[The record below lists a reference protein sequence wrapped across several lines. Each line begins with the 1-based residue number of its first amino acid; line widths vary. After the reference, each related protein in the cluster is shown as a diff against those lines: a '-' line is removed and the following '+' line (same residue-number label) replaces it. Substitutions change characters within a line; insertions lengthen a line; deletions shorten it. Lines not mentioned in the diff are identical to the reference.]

1 LLLNLRR
8 PPIVTSLCSTTVDR
22 LLVFIDFAALH
33 SWRFGVSADDL
44 FTEYGR
50 MQRRGG
56 DPYATRPLQIAET
69 IDRPVD
75 LTHPTPVSLPRVA
88 RRRPP
93 NRSGSILL
101 NAVLILLIVLLL
113 VAGGGLYYL
122 DRSYQG
128 KIYPNVTVQ
137 GLPVGEMTP
146 DAAEVALRGLYTD
159 FLRQPITL
167 TFGDRVWRPSP
178 AEVGIEFDFKGAID
192 QAYHAGRGNGMV
204 ENLQEVA
211 AIWQNGLELP
221 LRVTF
226 DQGAMQRYVAGLRAE
241 LESAPVDAQLL
252 LNGTSVTTT
261 PSHTGRQVLVDET
274 VADLTASL
282 RSFKPG
288 TVGLR
293 TRDLTPR
300 LLDADVASAR
310 TQIEAM
316 LQGSLTLQVE
326 RKEYVWTPEEIALMT
341 RIARVP
347 HDAASDRIDVFL
359 DQYQVDR
366 RMRKIADETGRGSVN
381 PRLAWNN
388 GDLQI
393 LKPGKPGLRLDEA
406 KARELI
412 IASIAE
418 PNRTLVL
425 PVREVD
431 PQVTEA
437 NMHDIG
443 IKELVSVGKSDFTGS
458 AAYRIHNVGMGMQ
471 ILNGILLAPG
481 EEFSFNQNIGS
492 IDERNGFVQGYAII
506 QNRTQLEFGGG
517 ICQDSTTM
525 FRAAFWAGLPITE
538 RWGHSFY
545 ISWYDKYG
553 LGPNGNGQGMDATI
567 FTGGPDLK
575 FVNDTGNWLLIQSWS
590 NPKTGVAQVEFY
602 GTKPNRQV
610 LLSQRVYDRLPQVW
624 EPVYVADPKQP
635 RGAIKQT
642 DTARGGM
649 TIDVYRTVIENGVRS
664 KPELFRT
671 KFKAWPNI
679 YAVNPADIGPD
690 GKPLIQPQT
699 EQPQA
704 TPAPGDATPAPAQP
718 QPAPEQPQPTPAPQ
732 G

>member
-1 LLLNLRR
+1 
-8 PPIVTSLCSTTVDR
+8 
-22 LLVFIDFAALH
+22 
-33 SWRFGVSADDL
+33 VSADDL

-50 MQRRGG
+50 THRPVG
-56 DPYATRPLQIAET
+56 DPYATRPLPIAEA
-69 IDRPVD
+69 IDRPAD
-75 LTHPTPVSLPRVA
+75 LAHPSHVPLPRVA

-93 NRSGSILL
+93 NRSGRLLL
-101 NAVLILLIVLLL
+101 NAVLILLIVVLLL
-113 VAGGGLYYL
+113 AGGGLYYL

-137 GLPVGEMTP
+137 GLPVGEMTR
-146 DAAEVALRGLYTD
+146 DAAEAALRGQYAD

-167 TFGDRVWRPSP
+167 TFGDRVWRPAP
-178 AEVGIEFDFKGAID
+178 AEIGIDFNFKGAID
-192 QAYHAGRGNGMV
+192 QAYRAGRSNGMI
-204 ENLQEVA
+204 ENVQEVA

-226 DQGAMQRYVAGLRAE
+226 DQGAMQRYVVGLRAE
-241 LESAPVDAQLL
+241 LESPPADAQLRL
-252 LNGTSVTTT
+252 DGTSVTTA

-274 VADLTASL
+274 VQDLTESL

-288 TVGLR
+288 TVALR
-293 TRDLTPR
+293 TRDLPPR
-300 LLDADVASAR
+300 LSDAQVAAAR
-310 TQIEAM
+310 TQIEAI
-316 LQGSLTLQVE
+316 LQGPLTLQVE
-326 RKEYVWTPEEIALMT
+326 RKEYTWSPEEIALML

-347 HDAASDRIDVFL
+347 QDGTSDRIDVAV

-366 RMRKIADETGRGSVN
+366 RIRKIADETGRGSVN

-388 GDLQI
+388 GDLKI
-393 LKPGKPGLRLDEA
+393 IKPGRPGLRLDEA
-406 KARELI
+406 NARDLI
-412 IASIAE
+412 IASIAGAD
-418 PNRTLVL
+418 RTLAL

-437 NMHDIG
+437 NMHNIG
-443 IKELVSVGKSDFTGS
+443 IDELVAVGTSDFSGS
-458 AAYRIHNVGMGMQ
+458 APYRIHNVGTGMQ

-481 EEFSFNQNIGS
+481 EEFSFNENIGS
-492 IDERNGFVQGYAII
+492 IDESNGFVQGYAII

-525 FRAAFWAGLPITE
+525 YRAAFWAGLPITE

-553 LGPNGNGQGMDATI
+553 LGSYGNGTGMDATI

-575 FVNDTGNWLLIQSWS
+575 FVNDTGHWLLIQSWS

-610 LLSQRVYDRLPQVW
+610 LMSQRVYDRLPAMPT
-624 EPVYVADPKQP
+624 PVFVADPKQP
-635 RGAIKQT
+635 RGTIKQT
-642 DTARGGM
+642 DHARGGM
-649 TIDVYRTVIENGVRS
+649 TIDIYRTIVENGVRGKS
-664 KPELFRT
+664 ELFRT
-671 KFKAWPNI
+671 KFKPWPNI
-679 YAVNPADIGPD
+679 YAVNPADMGPG
-690 GKPLIQPQT
+690 GKPLIQPQS

-704 TPAPGDATPAPAQP
+704 TPAPGNATPG
-718 QPAPEQPQPTPAPQ
+718 PAPEQPQPTPAPQ

>member
-1 LLLNLRR
+1 
-8 PPIVTSLCSTTVDR
+8 
-22 LLVFIDFAALH
+22 
-33 SWRFGVSADDL
+33 VSADDL

-50 MQRRGG
+50 AQRRSG
-56 DPYATRPLQIAET
+56 DPYATRPLQIVEA
-69 IDRPVD
+69 IDRPAD
-75 LTHPTPVSLPRVA
+75 LTHPAQVPLPRVA
-88 RRRPP
+88 RGRRP
-93 NRSGSILL
+93 NRSGGMLL
-101 NAVLILLIVLLL
+101 NVVLILLIAVLLA
-113 VAGGGLYYL
+113 AGGGLYYL

-146 DAAEVALRGLYTD
+146 DAAEAALRGQYTD

-167 TFGDRVWRPSP
+167 TFGDRVWRPTPS
-178 AEVGIEFDFKGAID
+178 EIGIDFDFKGAID
-192 QAYHAGRGNGMV
+192 QAYRAGRGNRMID
-204 ENLQEVA
+204 NLQEVA

-226 DQGAMQRYVAGLRAE
+226 DQAVMQRYVAGLRAE
-241 LESAPVDAQLL
+241 LESAPADAQLRL
-252 LNGTSVTTT
+252 DGIQVTTT

-274 VADLTASL
+274 VQDLTTSL
-282 RSFKPG
+282 RTFKPG
-288 TVGLR
+288 TVELR
-293 TRDLTPR
+293 TRDLPPR
-300 LLDADVASAR
+300 LHDAEVAAAR
-310 TQIEAM
+310 ARIEAI
-316 LQGSLTLQVE
+316 LQGPLTLQVE
-326 RKEYVWTPEEIALMT
+326 RKEYTWTPEEIALML
-341 RIARVP
+341 RIGRVSQS
-347 HDAASDRIDVFL
+347 ATSDRIDVIL

-388 GDLQI
+388 GDLKI
-393 LKPGKPGLRLDEA
+393 IKPGKPGLRLDET

-412 IASIAE
+412 VASIAGA
-418 PNRTLVL
+418 NRTLVL

-437 NMHDIG
+437 NMHNIG
-443 IKELVSVGKSDFTGS
+443 IDELVAVGTSDFSGS
-458 AAYRIHNVGMGMQ
+458 APYRIHNVGTGMQ
-471 ILNGILLAPG
+471 ILNGILVAPG
-481 EEFSFNQNIGS
+481 EEFSFNENIGS

-624 EPVYVADPKQP
+624 NPVYVADPKQP
-635 RGAIKQT
+635 RGAIRQT
-642 DTARGGM
+642 DHARGGM
-649 TIDVYRTVIENGVRS
+649 TIDIYRTVVENGVRR

-671 KFKAWPNI
+671 KFKPWPNI
-679 YAVNPADIGPD
+679 YAVNPADMGPD
-690 GKPLIQPQT
+690 GKPLIQPQS

-704 TPAPGDATPAPAQP
+704 TPAPGSATPAPA
-718 QPAPEQPQPTPAPQ
+718 EQPQPTPAPQ

>member
-1 LLLNLRR
+1 
-8 PPIVTSLCSTTVDR
+8 
-22 LLVFIDFAALH
+22 
-33 SWRFGVSADDL
+33 
-44 FTEYGR
+44 
-50 MQRRGG
+50 MQRRRG
-56 DPYATRPLQIAET
+56 DPYATRPLQIAEA
-69 IDRPVD
+69 IDRPTD
-75 LTHPTPVSLPRVA
+75 LTHPAPTPLPRVA

-93 NRSGSILL
+93 NRSGGILL
-101 NAVLILLIVLLL
+101 NAVLILLIVVLL

-146 DAAEVALRGLYTD
+146 DVAEAALRGLYTD

-167 TFGDRVWRPSP
+167 TFGDQVWHPSP
-178 AEVGIEFDFKGAID
+178 AEVGVEFDFKGAVD
-192 QAYHAGRGNGMV
+192 QAYRAGRGNGMV

-282 RSFKPG
+282 RTFKPG
-288 TVGLR
+288 TVDLR

-300 LLDADVASAR
+300 LLDAEVASAR
-310 TQIEAM
+310 ARIEAM
-316 LQGSLTLQVE
+316 LQGPLTLQVE
-326 RKEYVWTPEEIALMT
+326 RKEYVWTPEEIALML
-341 RIARVP
+341 RIGRVP
-347 HDAASDRIDVFL
+347 RDAVSDQINIAL
-359 DQYQVDR
+359 DQYQIDR

-393 LKPGKPGLRLDEA
+393 LKPGKPGLRLDET
-406 KARELI
+406 KARDLI

-418 PNRTLVL
+418 TNRTLAL
-425 PVREVD
+425 PVREVE

-458 AAYRIHNVGMGMQ
+458 AAYRIHNVGVGMQ

-481 EEFSFNQNIGS
+481 EEFSFNENIGS

-624 EPVYVADPKQP
+624 TPVYVADPKQP
-635 RGAIKQT
+635 RGTIKQT

-649 TIDVYRTVIENGVRS
+649 TIDVHRTVIENGVRG

-671 KFKAWPNI
+671 KFKPWPNI
-679 YAVNPADIGPD
+679 YAVNPADMGPD
-690 GKPLIQPQT
+690 GKPLIQPET

-704 TPAPGDATPAPAQP
+704 TPAPSDATPAPAPEQP